1 MDVEIIPNRYN
12 RTTVGADG
20 VTHNIDTSIMRTSY
34 HVAISEYYDI
44 EDEDV
49 LIDAILRDLNRLS
62 DVFKAIKMNRASA
75 KNGDID
81 KINHF
86 NDYIQNMKMNRDID
100 ELEPGN

>member
-1 MDVEIIPNRYN
+1 MDVKIIPNKYN

-62 DVFKAIKMNRASA
+62 DVFKAVKMNRASA
-75 KNGDID
+75 KNDID

-86 NDYIQNMKMNRDID
+86 NDYIQNIKMSRDID
-100 ELEPGN
+100 ELELGD

>member
-20 VTHNIDTSIMRTSY
+20 VTHNIDTSTMRTSY

-62 DVFKAIKMNRASA
+62 DVFKAVKMNRASA
-75 KNGDID
+75 KNDID

-86 NDYIQNMKMNRDID
+86 NDYIQNIKMNRDID
-100 ELEPGN
+100 ELELGD

>member
-1 MDVEIIPNRYN
+1 
-12 RTTVGADG
+12 
-20 VTHNIDTSIMRTSY
+20 MRTSY

-75 KNGDID
+75 KNDID

>member
-20 VTHNIDTSIMRTSY
+20 VTHNIDTSTMRTSY

-49 LIDAILRDLNRLS
+49 LIDAILRDLGRLTES
-62 DVFKAIKMNRASA
+62 FQNLKRDRAKARLENEKE
-75 KNGDID
+75 
-81 KINHF
+81 
-86 NDYIQNMKMNRDID
+86 Q
-100 ELEPGN
+100 EL